1 MRFASHAII
10 KDSNS
15 EFLRLDQKLKV
26 YIPEFCSRLM
36 LTVEIIFLM
45 LVSSMSVRLV
55 MVLHDHVFNIGLK
68 VTVTLFVC

>member
-1 MRFASHAII
+1 MTSKGTHRFSDVTFASHTMI

-15 EFLRLDQKLKV
+15 EFLRFDEKVKV

-45 LVSSMSVRLV
+45 FVSSMT
-55 MVLHDHVFNIGLK
+55 DEIG
-68 VTVTLFVC
+68 TL

>member
-36 LTVEIIFLM
+36 LTVEIFFLM
-45 LVSSMSVRLV
+45 LVSSTT
-55 MVLHDHVFNIGLK
+55 DEIG
-68 VTVTLFVC
+68 TL